1 MWSHNV
7 ELFLMEERQR
17 RFEEE
22 IRREALRREARAA
35 RGNRPGIVRR
45 GAHYLGVGLVRIGE
59 RLQIHCREAMAQGS
73 ASQPVEAGSA
83 H

>member
-17 RFEEE
+17 RFEDE
-22 IRREALRREARAA
+22 IRREALRREAAAA
-35 RGNRPGIVRR
+35 RVHQPGMVRR
-45 GAHYLGVGLVRIGE
+45 GAHYLGVGLVRVGE

-73 ASQPVEAGSA
+73 ASQQVEVGQAR
-83 H
+83 